1 MIGSTLADKLDSIRS
16 GQYSP
21 GDFIIADAKDGDM
34 AFGVTAPGPNGLGG
48 FWPRQHYLDAMAS
61 MAQSGLIDV
70 LLMSASS
77 CEIFHSQGLLDD
89 SSVVPAVRMNDT
101 TDIWMARGSSYRQSP
116 SQAFSTVDIEAVHH
130 LCSLGLYSMTF
141 SNDVEADR
149 NSLLAYGDF
158 RQAVRPYGFRH
169 FLEVF
174 NPAFDIR
181 IAEADLGHYINDMI
195 IKAVAGLTSA
205 DAPEFLKIQF
215 NGARAME
222 ELCQYD
228 PDRLVAGILGGASG
242 TTRDTF
248 ELLAQAEAAGA
259 RVALF
264 GRKINLSEAPLK
276 LVALMREVI
285 EKPLAPE
292 QAVKDYHHY
301 LKAHNITAQ
310 RSLEDDL
317 KISDPVLKS

>member
-1 MIGSTLADKLDSIRS
+1 
-16 GQYSP
+16 
-21 GDFIIADAKDGDM
+21 M
-34 AFGVTAPGPNGLGG
+34 AFGVTAPGPDPDGG
-48 FWPRQHYLDAMAS
+48 FLARQNYLDAMDS

-77 CEIFHSQGLLDD
+77 CEIFHQQGLLDD
-89 SSVVPAVRMNDT
+89 SGVIPAVRMNDT
-101 TDIWMARGSSYRQSP
+101 TDIWMARGSAYRQTP

-141 SNDVEADR
+141 SNKVDADR
-149 NSLLAYGDF
+149 DSLLAYGDF
-158 RQAVRPYGFRH
+158 RRSVRPYGFKH

-174 NPAFDIR
+174 NPAFDIG
-181 IAEADLGHYINDMI
+181 IADNELGHYINDMI

-222 ELCQYD
+222 ELCRYD
-228 PDRLVAGILGGASG
+228 PERLVAGILGGASG

-248 ELLAQAEAAGA
+248 ELIAQAEAAGA

-301 LKAHNITAQ
+301 LQAHDITPLRTLA
-310 RSLEDDL
+310 EDL
-317 KISDPVLKS
+317 KISDPVLQS

>member
-1 MIGSTLADKLDSIRS
+1 
-16 GQYSP
+16 
-21 GDFIIADAKDGDM
+21 M
-34 AFGVTAPGPNGLGG
+34 AI
-48 FWPRQHYLDAMAS
+48 S
-61 MAQSGLIDV
+61 
-70 LLMSASS
+70 
-77 CEIFHSQGLLDD
+77 
-89 SSVVPAVRMNDT
+89 
-101 TDIWMARGSSYRQSP
+101 
-116 SQAFSTVDIEAVHH
+116 
-130 LCSLGLYSMTF
+130 
-141 SNDVEADR
+141 DR
-149 NSLLAYGDF
+149 
-158 RQAVRPYGFRH
+158 
-169 FLEVF
+169 
-174 NPAFDIR
+174 IR

-285 EKPLAPE
+285 EKPLTSSQGLPSLSESA
-292 QAVKDYHHY
+292 QHHG
-301 LKAHNITAQ
+301 A
-310 RSLEDDL
+310 
-317 KISDPVLKS
+317 KIIGR